1 MIWLNFAPCSPFCP
15 ALLITIIKISRQCRI
30 KCSIPSEAMR
40 CIYNLSHYFPSKLFN
55 AAPMDKLLTSSSA
68 YALANLDPHVGFST
82 YLPSFHSQKKQKNW
96 SAKAF
101 SWGSTYIYNTLC
113 FPFFL
118 PSKLQLCNQLNDV
131 NLKKKSH

>member
-82 YLPSFHSQKKQKNW
+82 YLPSFHSQKKKKLECKSFFVGQHIHLQ
-96 SAKAF
+96 
-101 SWGSTYIYNTLC
+101 YIMLSFFFYLQSYNCVT
-113 FPFFL
+113 
-118 PSKLQLCNQLNDV
+118 N
-131 NLKKKSH
+131 